1 MDRKGIHMSWTHLA
15 DFIAAAQRIIP
26 QFADFL
32 SAAHIAGLIIAMEPL
47 SVRMSRVRA
56 AEKEAL
62 RALAEARHG

>member
-1 MDRKGIHMSWTHLA
+1 MDRKDLHMSWTQLT

-32 SAAHIAGLIIAMEPL
+32 SAVHIAGLIIALKPL
-47 SVRMSRVRA
+47 SVRMSRVRP

-62 RALAEARHG
+62 QALAEARHG